1 MSALLASLPNF
12 QTTQEAQ
19 QHPVDAP
26 KRKTA
31 RADSRTLRFPGP
43 ERTEASPA
51 VREEW
56 ALVQRAICGDSR
68 AKEQIFIPH
77 TTILYR
83 IALSILRNREDAE
96 DAVQDALWRA
106 YAKLRSFQGRST
118 FSTWL
123 NRIVINSALMIRRRR
138 NARPEASLQALLDG
152 WPERLQH
159 QIVDAGP
166 NPEDICRIAEIH
178 DIVAEH
184 IRQLPPRLRE
194 ALQLCDLDGLSTE
207 DSSHVLGIRQG
218 AFKSRVARARQRLAN
233 GLQQSFRTPTSRLP
247 RVAAQ
252 IPSSEIVRSSRS
264 QINPPILRS
273 AACE

>member
-1 MSALLASLPNF
+1 MRANNEPAKENRRNNGAPSQCNLAEGVAEATGDSNLPIERTRSMSALLASLPNF
-12 QTTQEAQ
+12 KTIQEAQ

-26 KRKTA
+26 KRKTV

-83 IALSILRNREDAE
+83 IA
-96 DAVQDALWRA
+96 
-106 YAKLRSFQGRST
+106 
-118 FSTWL
+118 
-123 NRIVINSALMIRRRR
+123 
-138 NARPEASLQALLDG
+138 
-152 WPERLQH
+152 
-159 QIVDAGP
+159 
-166 NPEDICRIAEIH
+166 
-178 DIVAEH
+178 EH

-194 ALQLCDLDGLSTE
+194 ALQLCGLDGLSTE
-207 DSSHVLGIRQG
+207 DSSHVLGIRRS
-218 AFKSRVARARQRLAN
+218 AFKSRIARARQRLAN
-233 GLQQSFRTPTSRLP
+233 GLQQSFRTPTSSLS

-252 IPSSEIVRSSRS
+252 ILSSEIVCCSRS
-264 QINPPILRS
+264 EMNPPVLRS

>member
-1 MSALLASLPNF
+1 MKSGLSFSELYVEILGRRSKSSFL
-12 QTTQEAQ
+12 
-19 QHPVDAP
+19 
-26 KRKTA
+26 
-31 RADSRTLRFPGP
+31 
-43 ERTEASPA
+43 
-51 VREEW
+51 
-56 ALVQRAICGDSR
+56 
-68 AKEQIFIPH
+68 H

-166 NPEDICRIAEIH
+166 NPEDIRRIAEIH

-264 QINPPILRS
+264 QINPPNLRS